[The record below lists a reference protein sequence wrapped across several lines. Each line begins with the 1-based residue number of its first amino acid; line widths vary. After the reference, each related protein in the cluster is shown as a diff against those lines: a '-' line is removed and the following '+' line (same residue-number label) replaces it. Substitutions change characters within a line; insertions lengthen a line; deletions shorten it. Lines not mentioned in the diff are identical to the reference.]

1 MYDYTATGPVS
12 TTKNPL
18 LESVIVCLVGIL
30 VLITL

>member
-1 MYDYTATGPVS
+1 MYDYTAAGPIS

-18 LESVIVCLVGIL
+18 LESIIVCLFGIL